1 MKKKLI
7 STLLAC
13 ALVCSMTA
21 CGGNEGNT
29 TQDATGVAVE
39 ENTIQTE
46 TTSGNIYIGML
57 GKTMTEY
64 PCQNSDNMTPEMLIS
79 TIAGMTGW
87 NLELADKVVEAEDGG
102 LKVCFA
108 STSSL
113 FTGLPE
119 NQAEEFAVASEEELI
134 ATILDSIQ
142 YTLQSNFPSGENGSL
157 NIYYSMEGNQ
167 PLNLTSIGKTVAMD
181 QPYNGLDDT
190 VNAAETKIVTL
201 EETEADEEADAQ
213 AE

>member
-21 CGGNEGNT
+21 CGGSEEKT
-29 TQDATGVAVE
+29 TQDANSAA
-39 ENTIQTE
+39 NTIQTE

-87 NLELADKVVEAEDGG
+87 NLDLADAVTEDENGG

-113 FTGLPE
+113 FTGLPQE
-119 NQAEEFAVASEEELI
+119 QVEEFAVANEEELI
-134 ATILDSIQ
+134 TTILDSIQ
-142 YTLQSNFPSGENGSL
+142 YTLQQNFADGESDSV

-167 PLNLTSIGKTVAMD
+167 PLDLSLIGKSVSMD
-181 QPYNGLDDT
+181 QPYTGLDES
-190 VNAAETKIVTL
+190 VNAAETQIVTL
-201 EETEADEEADAQ
+201 EE
-213 AE
+213 

>member
-21 CGGNEGNT
+21 CGGSEEKT
-29 TQDATGVAVE
+29 TQDANSAA
-39 ENTIQTE
+39 NTIQTE

-87 NLELADKVVEAEDGG
+87 NLDLADAVTEDENGG

-113 FTGLPE
+113 FTGLPQE
-119 NQAEEFAVASEEELI
+119 QVEEFAVANEEELI
-134 ATILDSIQ
+134 TTILDSIQ
-142 YTLQSNFPSGENGSL
+142 YTLQQNFADGESDSV

-167 PLNLTSIGKTVAMD
+167 PLDLSLIGKSVPMD
-181 QPYNGLDDT
+181 QPYTGLDES
-190 VNAAETKIVTL
+190 VNAAETQIVTL
-201 EETEADEEADAQ
+201 EE
-213 AE
+213 